1 MRAFLPLAVAS
12 AAITVMAWAGQAH
25 AAGSQVSST
34 GKGITGGA
42 LLGAEAVMLTEGVIG
57 VRPWWAYAIGGGV
70 GAIGGGIG
78 GYFTEQGDPKL
89 PFYLFMGGM
98 ALALPT
104 AVVVLD
110 ATKFRPVNYTE
121 DQPPADE
128 PAAEPAAPE
137 PAPSET
143 TPSEGQQPTGDRH
156 DGKSRKGDLRARV
169 VTRQKHDTRP
179 TTPALPPAALDVV
192 GGTVSIAVPAVE
204 VRHVYTRTEIA
215 TLGVKQATWV
225 HVPVLNV
232 VF

>member
-1 MRAFLPLAVAS
+1 MKAFLPIAASAAVAS
-12 AAITVMAWAGQAH
+12 VALWSGQAH
-25 AAGSQVSST
+25 AAGSQVSPT
-34 GKGITGGA
+34 GKGITGCA
-42 LLGAEAVMLTEGVIG
+42 LLGSEAVMLTEGLVG

-128 PAAEPAAPE
+128 PAAEPAEPE
-137 PAPSET
+137 PSPSEA
-143 TPSEGQQPTGDRH
+143 PPGKPTGDRR
-156 DGKSRKGDLRARV
+156 DGDFRKDRAARRV
-169 VTRQKHDTRP
+169 AARQKKEPGLAALR
-179 TTPALPPAALDVV
+179 LPPAMVDVV
-192 GGTVSIAVPAVE
+192 GGTVGIAVPAVE

-215 TLGVKQATWV
+215 TLGVKQAMSV